1 MIYLIDGTLDGIF
14 TAVFNSYLTKKFP
27 TALSSG
33 EIQLEIGGEIIEIL
47 TDKDKADRVFSK
59 LNFIIPKR
67 EIERIY
73 IAIKSGDPAKHTV
86 IFNYLV
92 KTFNAKRCIYDKLND
107 VDVFNFNRL
116 VSQVQLEA
124 HRFKGFLRFSKM
136 ENGVYYA
143 KYYPDSDIN
152 ALLLPH
158 FISRYNKMPFII
170 HDLNHDVIS
179 AHADGK
185 TKTVRKKINCLYVED
200 EFKKL
205 FKTYYDSIF
214 IKERKNER
222 AMKTFMP
229 KRYHKHLPEKD
240 ELL

>member
-1 MIYLIDGTLDGIF
+1 MIYLIDGSLDSIY

-27 TALSSG
+27 TALCNG
-33 EIQLEIGGEIIEIL
+33 DIQLEIGGEVIEVL
-47 TDKDKADRVFSK
+47 TDKTKSDRVFNK
-59 LNFIIPKR
+59 LNHLLPKK

-73 IAIKSGDPAKHTV
+73 IAIKSGDPARFTV
-86 IFNYLV
+86 IFNYIV
-92 KTFNAKRCIYDKLND
+92 KTINAKRCIYDKLND
-107 VDVFNFNRL
+107 TDVFNFDKL
-116 VSQVQLEA
+116 VSRVLLEV
-124 HRFKGFLRFSKM
+124 HRFKGLLRFSKT
-136 ENGVYYA
+136 ENGIYYA

-152 ALLLPH
+152 SLLLPH
-158 FISRYNKMPFII
+158 FVSRYKQMPFII
-170 HDLNHDVIS
+170 HNLNHDVIS
-179 AHADGK
+179 AYADGK
-185 TKTVRKKINCLYVED
+185 SKTVYKKINCLTVED

-222 AMKTFMP
+222 LMKTFMP